1 MKVLLKL
8 SVAICGCALA
18 ATQAVQAQNSKTF
31 RWDESSDSG
40 CGLGGASLTITR
52 NGTASWRGVV
62 NSIYRDDAY
71 CVTLSFHTATGGRI
85 FAWRKFCSQTL
96 SQRLQ
101 VWENNRL
108 TFWGGHYDQI
118 AIVKKR
124 DSC

>member
-1 MKVLLKL
+1 MKALLKL
-8 SVAICGCALA
+8 FVAICGCVLA
-18 ATQAVQAQNSKTF
+18 ATQDVQAQNSKVF

-40 CGLGGASLTITR
+40 CGLGGASLTIR
-52 NGTASWRGVV
+52 RDGTASWRGVV
-62 NSIYRDDAY
+62 DSIYRDDAY
-71 CVTLSFHTATGGRI
+71 CVRLSFHTATGGQI

-101 VWENNRL
+101 VWENNSL
-108 TFWGGHYDQI
+108 TYQGRHYEQI